1 MISYESIEELVR
13 LADESG
19 RRISEICLEDQAKET
34 GLPAEEVFAR
44 MEKSFD
50 VMLESAAWGQEPGR
64 RSTSGLTGGEG
75 SAMMRYADKGNSAM
89 RPWAESSRRRRQEA
103 AAFCRGA

>member
-19 RRISEICLEDQAKET
+19 CRISEICLEDQAKEI
-34 GLPAEEVFAR
+34 GLPTEEVFAR

-64 RSTSGLTGGEG
+64 RSTSGLTGGDEL
-75 SAMMRYADKGNSAM
+75 REEFIYLL
-89 RPWAESSRRRRQEA
+89 SRMNNIGYDICE
-103 AAFCRGA
+103 